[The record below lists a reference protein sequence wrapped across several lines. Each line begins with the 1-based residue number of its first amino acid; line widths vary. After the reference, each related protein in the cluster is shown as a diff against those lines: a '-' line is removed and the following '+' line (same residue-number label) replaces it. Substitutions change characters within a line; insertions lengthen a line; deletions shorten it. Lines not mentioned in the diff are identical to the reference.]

1 MDSPPV
7 SDEHILLYLLC
18 APFTA
23 LSDLYSALA
32 VSRVLIECQSID
44 WWLRI
49 DVKIVRDH
57 RLQAYEILNVRNDS
71 EHIFVQVG
79 TIVDGVVSLNSS
91 AIVWPDGL
99 VHDVDDPP
107 LTFVNP
113 MLGCSAPT
121 GAAEATVSAAC
132 CETMEAATGGT
143 WANFS
148 NYIRY
153 QPQRAPGNCRG
164 CTPRVAPEVNL
175 TGPACA
181 ARILAPSQ
189 LWLPVHPFTLCM
201 HPPTLPAW
209 SILPPRCCRTAGST
223 APLTP
228 VSSWSTAAS
237 RSAPTR
243 RARS

>member
-1 MDSPPV
+1 MGSASAYVDPPPV
-7 SDEHILLYLLC
+7 SDEHLLLDLLCLLC
-18 APFTA
+18 APCTA

-32 VSRVLIECQSID
+32 VSRVVIECQSND
-44 WWLRI
+44 RWLRI
-49 DVKIVRDH
+49 VVKIVRDR

-79 TIVDGVVSLNSS
+79 TIMDGVVSLNSS

-99 VHDVDDPP
+99 VHDVNDPP
-107 LTFVNP
+107 LAFVNP

-153 QPQRAPGNCRG
+153 QPQHAPGNCRG
-164 CTPRVAPEVNL
+164 CTPRVAPEVDL
-175 TGPACA
+175 TGPARA
-181 ARILAPSQ
+181 ARILAPS
-189 LWLPVHPFTLCM
+189 
-201 HPPTLPAW
+201 
-209 SILPPRCCRTAGST
+209 
-223 APLTP
+223 
-228 VSSWSTAAS
+228 
-237 RSAPTR
+237 
-243 RARS
+243 